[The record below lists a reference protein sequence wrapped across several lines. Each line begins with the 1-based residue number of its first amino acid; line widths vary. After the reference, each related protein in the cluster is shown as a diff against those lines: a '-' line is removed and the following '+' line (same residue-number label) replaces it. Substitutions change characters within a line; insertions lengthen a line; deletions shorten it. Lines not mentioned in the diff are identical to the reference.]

1 MVNSEGRFDFLA
13 EIQKG
18 VNLKKV
24 NVDEKNSD
32 KPMLS
37 VKIDQNVE
45 ESLTMTLAKAILER
59 RKQITKND
67 HSSDEESPWT
77 DSD

>member
-1 MVNSEGRFDFLA
+1 MPRGDFLA
-13 EIQKG
+13 QIRSG

-24 NVDEKNSD
+24 DPNEKAED
-32 KPMLS
+32 KQLLS
-37 VKIDQNVE
+37 VKINQEVE

-67 HSSDEESPWT
+67 HTSSEESPWS